1 MQGERDVAASGVNGP
16 VTSPGYGG
24 ISEGTVGEPAATGKE
39 GATERPAAQ
48 QDDNSPKPPEGRDEA
63 PGDPKEGAPPEAE
76 TDPAAAAPDDPP
88 DSPAIPG
95 LLDPDHPARPESS
108 AEHRSSWP
116 DEGGTG
122 EAGTG

>member
-1 MQGERDVAASGVNGP
+1 MQGERDVAASGVNSP

-24 ISEGTVGEPAATGKE
+24 ISEGTVGEP
-39 GATERPAAQ
+39 
-48 QDDNSPKPPEGRDEA
+48 
-63 PGDPKEGAPPEAE
+63 
-76 TDPAAAAPDDPP
+76 DPAQ
-88 DSPAIPG
+88 
-95 LLDPDHPARPESS
+95 PARRESS